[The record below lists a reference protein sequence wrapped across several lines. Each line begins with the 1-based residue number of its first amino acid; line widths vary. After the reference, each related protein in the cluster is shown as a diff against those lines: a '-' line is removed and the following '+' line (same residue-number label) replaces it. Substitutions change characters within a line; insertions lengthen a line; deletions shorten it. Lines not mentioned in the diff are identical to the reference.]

1 MPCMEE
7 PPDQHVAICAT
18 VKRVYR
24 SAENLLRRSAAL
36 HPPAGRSRE
45 LSPASRRRDGRSISR
60 RNGKTMTPV
69 ASEDGSL
76 VSPLTVGRCVDC
88 FPWAQRRRLLRYH
101 GFEPFWLLLQ

>member
-1 MPCMEE
+1 MPCMEG

-24 SAENLLRRSAAL
+24 SAENLLRCPAAL
-36 HPPAGRSRE
+36 RFPAGRSRE
-45 LSPASRRRDGRSISR
+45 LSPAAAGMDGPISR

-101 GFEPFWLLLQ
+101 GFEPF